1 MQQELLYI
9 SCYTVAKLY
18 KLRPLGNQTKKNHRL
33 HEWRGSNLLAPFWK
47 IGQIIVSSTN
57 YGQIYILSDNNISIN
72 EV

>member
-1 MQQELLYI
+1 ML
-9 SCYTVAKLY
+9 AKLY
-18 KLRPLGNQTKKNHRL
+18 KLRPLGNQTKNIHRL

-57 YGQIYILSDNNISIN
+57 YVQICTGILSDNNISIN